1 MLPTA
6 DKYDG
11 YRSYNYLREGVDY
24 QAFELCEEFGRVPE
38 YTGLTL
44 NTSEQERVVRLLRDC
59 IVISLHEHP
68 SIMTQ
73 DVNEYVQLIR
83 SGRERTGFA
92 GLARSGMTAV
102 FDNFMDGTSCVTSAS
117 GWKWTDIIAD
127 LGMRFC
133 DIAHQSYVTLA
144 GNVGDIEAAKVNGQL
159 AIVPGLEAS
168 TMIENEL
175 DRIDILYG
183 FGVRQMGIAYSES
196 NALGSGLKERR
207 DGGLTA
213 FGHLAVERMNRLGMA
228 IDVSHSGD
236 ITSMDTILHS
246 KVPVFITH
254 AGARAVWPTNR
265 MKPDDVL
272 VACAER
278 GGVVGLEAAP
288 HTTLSR
294 EHLSHSLESVMDHFV
309 YLVDLIGIEHVAFG
323 PDTMYGDHVGLHN
336 YFAKEMSIEAAQG
349 STKETDATPDFPRV
363 PYVDGL
369 ENPTECFWNIAGW
382 LVKHSYSDSEIQA
395 VLGGNIIRSLKEI
408 WY

>member
-1 MLPTA
+1 MQPA
-6 DKYDG
+6 EKYQG
-11 YRSYNYLREGVDY
+11 YRSYAYLREGVDY
-24 QAFELCEEFGRVPE
+24 QEFALCAELNRVPP
-38 YTGLTL
+38 YADLSLTE
-44 NTSEQERVVRLLRDC
+44 EQEARVRRLLNDC

-68 SIMTQ
+68 SIMTE
-73 DVNEYVQLIR
+73 DVDEYVQLIR
-83 SGRERTGFA
+83 SGRERTGYA

-102 FDNFMDGTSCVTSAS
+102 FDNFMDGTSCVTSAA

-133 DIAHQSYVTLA
+133 DLAHQEFVTLA
-144 GNVGDIEAAKVNGQL
+144 GSVADIEAAKAKGLVAL
-159 AIVPGLEAS
+159 VPGLEAS

-196 NALGSGLKERR
+196 NALGSGLKERH

-213 FGHLAVERMNRLGMA
+213 FGRLAVDRMNRLGMA

-236 ITSMDTILHS
+236 LTSLETIETS
-246 KVPVFITH
+246 AVPVFVTH
-254 AGARAVWPTNR
+254 AGARAVWPTSR
-265 MKPDDVL
+265 MKPDEVL

-288 HTTLSR
+288 HTTLSK
-294 EHLSHSLESVMDHFV
+294 EHPAHTLESVMDHFR

-323 PDTMYGDHVGLHN
+323 PDTMFGDHVGLHN
-336 YFAKEMSIEAAQG
+336 YFSKEMSLEAAHAAP
-349 STKETDATPDFPRV
+349 EFPRV

-369 ENPTECFWNIAGW
+369 ENPAECFWNITGW
-382 LVKHSYSDSEIQA
+382 LVKHDYSDSEIEA
-395 VLGGNIIRSLKEI
+395 VLGGNIMRALGDI
-408 WY
+408 WK